1 MIKFVGRLL
10 LVSLATSLLAA
21 GYVAAPLYTAWTI
34 REAVR
39 SNDSLYLERKI
50 AWTSVRA
57 TLKGSLHRYAITSDA
72 QLASPTD
79 KPTWWQQTRAWF
91 GRGAVD
97 RFVETTVTPT
107 GLHAALTARQK
118 YQAAFEPAEDPTKAE
133 SVIDRALQVWARVT
147 RAEFTRADRLE
158 LEMVDE
164 YERERTIAAVLELR
178 DFEWILTELRIRPT
192 DKDAAAKLELAQRN

>member
-1 MIKFVGRLL
+1 MLKVVHRLL
-10 LVSLATSLLAA
+10 LTSVATLLLAA

-57 TLKGSLHRYAITSDA
+57 TLKESLHRYAITSNA

-91 GRGAVD
+91 GRGAVE

-118 YQAAFEPAEDPTKAE
+118 YQATFEPAEDPAKAQ
-133 SVIDRALQVWARVT
+133 SVIERVFHVWSRVT
-147 RAEFTRADRLE
+147 RAEFTRTDRLE

-192 DKDAAAKLELAQRN
+192 GKDATAKLELANRN